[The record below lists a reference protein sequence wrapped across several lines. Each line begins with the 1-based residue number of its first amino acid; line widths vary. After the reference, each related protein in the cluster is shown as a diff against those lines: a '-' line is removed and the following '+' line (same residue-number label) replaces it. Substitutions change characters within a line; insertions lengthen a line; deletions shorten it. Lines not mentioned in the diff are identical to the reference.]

1 MNDLSPWRIRR
12 LAGNEEIQPEFSQVS
27 ESDEIPFSY
36 YWNILVK
43 RRNVI
48 LSIFLVVFAAGAY
61 FALSATTL
69 YTATATIKIEPQ
81 TPRVTGVGELQPLE
95 LGGQY
100 DYHKTQFALLQ
111 SRALAARVVTGLDLE
126 ANKTFTDANIVTPNP
141 VPHVMSWIL
150 WPLRFVSSYITP
162 LFKSESKTEESYPTQ
177 QASVSGKLDPEL
189 KVSPGLIDRYLGFI
203 AVTPIWQTRLVS
215 VQSTTPDPALSQ
227 ALANAHVQAF
237 MRMSE
242 EGRFSLTQVAQ
253 EFLEQKRTELQE
265 KLAESERELNRF
277 ERANNVLSVGKGEN
291 IVVDRLVDLNKQLT
305 TARAQRIDAES
316 LYQTVQN
323 RSYQDLSEIMR
334 QGLVQQ
340 LKSNL
345 ATLEAENARLATTFK
360 PDHPRIQQL
369 NHQIAEARQALNN
382 EVANVVQG
390 IRSNYAAAL
399 ARERALES
407 EAQKQQGDALKLR
420 ELGVQYTVLQSEVQA
435 NRSLYESVLK
445 RLSETSIVN
454 DVAVSNMQIVEKAIK
469 PSHPSGPNVP
479 LYLLASFVSGLF
491 LGITAAFVR
500 EFFDST
506 VGTPE
511 KVWRS
516 VGLGTLGAV
525 PDVKFLSRPTYR
537 ERQIEGDKQAAWTSA
552 SSVPAKELIT
562 HHGPLSIM
570 NEAYRTIR
578 TFLLLSQADKPPQVI
593 LLTSP
598 SPGEGKTATSLNLAI
613 ALARD
618 GHTVLLVDADMR
630 KGCCHSRLGLTNNR
644 GLSNVLTGGLSLDE
658 GIQGTPVSGLSLLSR
673 GVPPPNPSEL
683 LGSRRMKDILKEL
696 RQQFEFILIDSPP
709 VIALSDAA
717 ILSVLTDGVVL
728 VFDGQRTSTASAQ
741 KAVEL
746 LDALR
751 VRFLGVIL
759 NAVNLDN
766 SAYSYHRIYSHY
778 DRDSTENDELNERSV
793 TGSDETVTMF
803 DNTGENRNALHAER
817 RKTLTV
823 KINARE
829 IINRVAQSIQ
839 GYKGFHPNHQRNDK
853 SVRRK
858 REEDCG
864 KPFGNETFAMNEAA
878 SFKSTDVPATTAAET
893 APSQMGKPD
902 GAVSQAFLN
911 RLMDIFME
919 AVGPVAP
926 FIVGHH
932 IGLLGESKEDFPKS
946 RIDELVKSLEP
957 EISQPEIRLR
967 FQTKIAAEIRNLEDD

>member
-12 LAGNEEIQPEFSQVS
+12 LAGSEEIQPEFSQAS
-27 ESDEIPFSY
+27 EPDEIPLSY
-36 YWNILVK
+36 YWDILVK
-43 RRNVI
+43 RRNVV
-48 LSIFLVVFAAGAY
+48 LPIFLVVVALGAY

-95 LGGQY
+95 FGREY

-111 SRALAARVVTGLDLE
+111 SRALAARVITGLNLE
-126 ANKTFTDANIVTPNP
+126 ANKTFTDANIATPNP
-141 VPHVMSWIL
+141 VPYMMSWMFR
-150 WPLRFVSSYITP
+150 PLRLLSSYIAQ
-162 LFKSESKTEESYPTQ
+162 LFKSESKIQESYPVQ
-177 QASVSGKLDPEL
+177 QTAMLDKLEPEL
-189 KVSPGLIDRYLGFI
+189 KVSPSLIDRYLGFV
-203 AVTPIWQTRLVS
+203 AVAPIVQTRLVS
-215 VQSTTPDPALSQ
+215 VQFTTPDPALSQ

-242 EGRFSLTQVAQ
+242 ESRFSLTQVAQ
-253 EFLEQKRTELQE
+253 EFLEQKKTELQK
-265 KLAESERELNRF
+265 KLQESEEELNRF
-277 ERANNVLSVGKGEN
+277 ERANNVLSVGKGDG

-305 TARAQRIDAES
+305 AARAQRIDAES
-316 LYQTVQN
+316 LYQIVQN
-323 RSYQDLSEIMR
+323 TSYQDLTEVMK

-369 NHQIAEARQALNN
+369 NHQITDARQALNN

-399 ARERALES
+399 ARERGLERAA
-407 EAQKQQGDALKLR
+407 EKQQQDALKLR
-420 ELGVQYTVLQSEVQA
+420 ELGIQYTVLQEEAKA

-454 DVAVSNMQIVEKAIK
+454 DVAVSNMQIVEKAVK
-469 PSHPSGPNVP
+469 PSYPSGPNVP
-479 LYLLASFVSGLF
+479 LYLLASVVSGLF
-491 LGITAAFVR
+491 LGLAAAFMR

-506 VGTPE
+506 IGTPE

-537 ERQIEGDKQAAWTSA
+537 ERQIEGQKQADRLPA
-552 SSVPAKELIT
+552 SPGPAKALIT
-562 HHGPLSIM
+562 DHGPLSIM

-598 SPGEGKTATSLNLAI
+598 SPGEGKTVTSVNLAI

-630 KGCCHSRLGLTNNR
+630 RGCCHNRLGLTNNR
-644 GLSNVLTGGLSLDE
+644 GLSNVLTGGLLLDE
-658 GIQGTPVSGLSLLSR
+658 GIQETPVSGLSLLSR

-696 RQQFEFILIDSPP
+696 RQRFEFILIDSPP

-717 ILSVLTDGVVL
+717 ILSVITDGVVL

-746 LDALR
+746 LDTLR

-766 SAYSYHRIYSHY
+766 RAYSYHRTYSQY
-778 DRDSTENDELNERSV
+778 DQDSNENDEGSAKE
-793 TGSDETVTMF
+793 SDERVAIF
-803 DNTGENRNALHAER
+803 DNPRKNRNGLQGW
-817 RKTLTV
+817 KSYTV
-823 KINARE
+823 KITARE
-829 IINRVAQSIQ
+829 VMNRLAQSIHEHV
-839 GYKGFHPNHQRNDK
+839 YRGFHLNQQGNGK
-853 SVRRK
+853 SARQIRA
-858 REEDCG
+858 DDSA
-864 KPFGNETFAMNEAA
+864 KPFGDETFAMNEEA
-878 SFKSTDVPATTAAET
+878 SFKSTYVPATTAAEI
-893 APSQMGKPD
+893 ASSQTSKSD
-902 GAVSQAFLN
+902 GVVSQAFLN

-919 AVGPVAP
+919 SVGPVAP
-926 FIVGHH
+926 FIVHHH
-932 IGLLGESKEDFPKS
+932 IGLLGESREAFPKS
-946 RIDELVKSLEP
+946 RIDELIKSLAP
-957 EISQPEIRLR
+957 EISHPEMR
-967 FQTKIAAEIRNLEDD
+967 FQFQRKIAAEIRNLEAD